1 MMRGKERK
9 KDQMEGKGLLLIAFT
24 GTGMRT
30 FLSASSTSTGKSF
43 TYRQCSARQY
53 LRKVPHLIPF
63 PSIPRLHLTCPYLNC
78 NELSSDWAG

>member
-1 MMRGKERK
+1 MRGKERK

-24 GTGMRT
+24 GTGMCT
-30 FLSASSTSTGKSF
+30 FLSASSTSTGKWF
-43 TYRQCSARQY
+43 TGSARQY

-63 PSIPRLHLTCPYLNC
+63 PSILRLHLTCPYLNC